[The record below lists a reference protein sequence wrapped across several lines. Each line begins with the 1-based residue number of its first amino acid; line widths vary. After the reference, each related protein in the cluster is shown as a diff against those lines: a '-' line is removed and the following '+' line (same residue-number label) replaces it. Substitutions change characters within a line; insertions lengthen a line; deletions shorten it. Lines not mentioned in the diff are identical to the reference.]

1 MRIPDHTPYTRCGL
15 AEDGIADLFGRLHTA
30 GNGGMQS
37 CEIILLHEGADLV
50 GVHGFER
57 VQQARGD
64 ALAADADAA
73 QLMPDDAVRG
83 QHAFQMCIRDRN
95 APDLQTV
102 MGILGKEKVLER
114 LSKCADAL

>member
-1 MRIPDHTPYTRCGL
+1 M
-15 AEDGIADLFGRLHTA
+15 ADLFGRLHTA
-30 GNGGMQS
+30 GNGSMQS

-50 GVHGFER
+50 GMHGFER

-83 QHAFQMCIRDRN
+83 QHAFRADLLVSQAAQSRGN
-95 APDLQTV
+95 A
-102 MGILGKEKVLER
+102 GR
-114 LSKCADAL
+114 LIKCEQPAAAFGLIAAQVSTSKSTI

>member
-1 MRIPDHTPYTRCGL
+1 MRIPDYTPYTRCGL
-15 AEDGIADLFGRLHTA
+15 AEDGMTDLFGRLHTA

-73 QLMPDDAVRG
+73 QLMPV
-83 QHAFQMCIRDRN
+83 
-95 APDLQTV
+95 TV
-102 MGILGKEKVLER
+102 YCFMVSSYLLTVLIIYPHR
-114 LSKCADAL
+114 VYVNPNFIFNL